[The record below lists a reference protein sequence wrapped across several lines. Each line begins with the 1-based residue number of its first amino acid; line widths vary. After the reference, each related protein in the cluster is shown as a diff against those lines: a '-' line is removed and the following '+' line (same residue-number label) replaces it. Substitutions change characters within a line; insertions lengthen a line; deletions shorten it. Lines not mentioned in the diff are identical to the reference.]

1 MVIGLIMLITII
13 NYLDR
18 GTLNYMW
25 VANID
30 YHLVS
35 EADASAD
42 KGNHAVLA
50 GEQYIL
56 TAANGNRYSVSVANV
71 QMKEKNGVTF
81 VTNREGIAIDLGL
94 IDRNDP
100 DASQKAKDIL
110 GLITIFFMIAYGISQ
125 LVSGKL
131 YDKIGCRKGFFWSVL
146 VWGAADALASLS
158 RGIFSLTFFRMMLGL
173 GEAGPWPGTTKSNA
187 EWFPQKERAFA
198 QGLFGA
204 AASIGS
210 ILAPIIILMLFIAF
224 GKR

>member
-1 MVIGLIMLITII
+1 MKVKGLRWMVIGLIMLITII

-56 TAANGNRYSVSVANV
+56 TAANGNRDSVSVANV

-173 GEAGPWPGTTKSNA
+173 GEAGP
-187 EWFPQKERAFA
+187 
-198 QGLFGA
+198 
-204 AASIGS
+204 
-210 ILAPIIILMLFIAF
+210 
-224 GKR
+224 